1 MSSFE
6 EYCKINIA
14 LQVRKYRIEN
24 GYTQEELSD
33 LLGKNLKYIGHIERC
48 ERTMSSKTSMQ
59 FMELLKIQP
68 SEFYAFKHNYNWDE
82 KE

>member
-1 MSSFE
+1 MSSFGK
-6 EYCKINIA
+6 YYIRNIA
-14 LQVRKYRIEN
+14 LQVRKYRIKN

-33 LLGKNLKYIGHIERC
+33 LLGKNLKYIGHIERG
-48 ERTMSSKTSMQ
+48 ERTMSNKALMQ

-68 SEFYAFKHNYNWDE
+68 SEFYAFKNNYNWDE